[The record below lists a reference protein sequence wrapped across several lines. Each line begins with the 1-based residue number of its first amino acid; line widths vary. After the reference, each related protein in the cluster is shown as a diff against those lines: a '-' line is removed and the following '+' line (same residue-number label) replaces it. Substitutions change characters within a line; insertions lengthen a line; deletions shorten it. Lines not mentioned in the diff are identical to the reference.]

1 MLDAQRERSPSGLPS
16 TESELSPFGVS
27 RERAVSGTAD
37 SGTRGQVEP
46 TVALV
51 ATAAI
56 CLSLGLYAVALG
68 NAIPAT
74 DRELADPTLDRV
86 DSRLSAGGVVV
97 PAHRGSALAA
107 GPSGYRTNV
116 TIVVADRRWTA
127 GPSAP
132 PDADRATRQTG
143 VRVDDDR
150 VRAGT
155 LRVAVWS

>member
-1 MLDAQRERSPSGLPS
+1 
-16 TESELSPFGVS
+16 
-27 RERAVSGTAD
+27 
-37 SGTRGQVEP
+37 VEP
-46 TVALV
+46 TAALV

-74 DRELADPTLDRV
+74 DRNLAEPTLDRV
-86 DSRLSAGGVVV
+86 DSRLSAGGVIV
-97 PAHRGSALAA
+97 PAERETALAA

-116 TIVVADRRWTA
+116 TIAVADHQWAA

-132 PDADRATRQTG
+132 PGADRAAQQAG

-150 VRAGT
+150 VRAGR